1 MTNDHQSGDDGRRLS
16 SEELLEQITEAK
28 RSVSDEGRPEAVE
41 QMREQGSLTARERVE
56 YLCDDGSFDEIG
68 QLAAPGPSTPETV
81 DWDRHDAPAD
91 GIVTGI
97 AEIDGRPVAVGSFDF
112 TVKGGSIGHTGFT
125 KLRRILDLS
134 MQNGYPVVLL
144 HEGGGHRIQ
153 EGLDARPIAHGDYQE
168 TFDMLA
174 KLSGYV
180 PLVSAIMG
188 AGFAGPTNYA
198 SLCDFVPI
206 VEGPGN
212 MGMAGPPIVKAA
224 LGMDIS
230 KDDYG
235 ARFHTMETGM
245 AHVSCESDEDCLDAI
260 VDFLSYLPRSTRH
273 ELPRADPGPEPRSD
287 AVENLLGVVPS
298 NPKKG
303 YDVYEVIDG
312 IIDRD
317 SFFELHA
324 NFAQNIVTGFARID
338 GHPVGVVANNP
349 RIKAGTIDVDV
360 TSKAP
365 RFISLCDAFDVPIV
379 FFADIPGFLPGPDQE
394 RAGLARHAGKFLYEL
409 GRATTPIVNVTM
421 RRGYGFG
428 YLAMAGGRNANELKL
443 VWPTTEIAGMSIEGA
458 VNLVYGDRIENADDP
473 ERKREEL
480 IQRFTDRTNALRAT
494 EDMGVDAAI
503 DPRETREIV
512 TRALERVEPRNDHDW
527 PQKKHGIPPI

>member
-1 MTNDHQSGDDGRRLS
+1 MSDGDDETRHDMDSKR
-16 SEELLEQITEAK
+16 LLERIKEAK

-41 QMREQGSLTARERVE
+41 QMHSRGSLTARERVE

-81 DWDRHDAPAD
+81 DWTREDAPAD

-97 AEIDGRPVAVGSFDF
+97 GEVDGRPVAVGSFDF

-134 MQNGYPVVLL
+134 MDNGYPVVLI

-153 EGLDARPIAHGDYQE
+153 EGLDARPIAHGDYE
-168 TFDMLA
+168 GTFDTLA
-174 KLSGYV
+174 KLSGWV

-198 SLCDFVPI
+198 SLCDYVPM
-206 VEGPGN
+206 VEGSN

-224 LGMDIS
+224 LGIDIS
-230 KDDYG
+230 KDDYDD
-235 ARFHTMETGM
+235 RFHTTETGM
-245 AHVSCESDEDCLDAI
+245 AHRSFDSDEGCLDSI
-260 VDFLSYLPRSTRH
+260 RRYLSYFPRNANADLPMADSTPPPDEAH
-273 ELPRADPGPEPRSD
+273 
-287 AVENLLGVVPS
+287 ENLLSVVPPD
-298 NPKKG
+298 PKKG
-303 YDVYEVIDG
+303 YDAHD
-312 IIDRD
+312 IIEGVVDEG
-317 SFFELHA
+317 SMFELQPD
-324 NFAQNIVTGFARID
+324 FAQNFITCLARID
-338 GHPVGVVANNP
+338 GRPVGVLANNP

-360 TSKAP
+360 TSKGP
-365 RFISLCDAFDVPIV
+365 RFISLCDAFDLPLV

-394 RAGLARHAGKFLYEL
+394 RHGLARHAGKFLAEL
-409 GRATTPIVNVTM
+409 GRATTPVINVTA

-428 YLAMAGGRNANELKL
+428 YLAMAGGRYANQLKL

-458 VNLVYGDRIENADDP
+458 VSLVYGDEIEKADDP
-473 ERKREEL
+473 EAKREEL
-480 IQRFTDRTNALRAT
+480 IEEYTSRTGPLRAT

-503 DPRETREIV
+503 DPRDTRGIIAR
-512 TRALERVEPRNDHDW
+512 TLERVEDADHSSL
-527 PQKKHGIPPI
+527 PPKKHGIPPI